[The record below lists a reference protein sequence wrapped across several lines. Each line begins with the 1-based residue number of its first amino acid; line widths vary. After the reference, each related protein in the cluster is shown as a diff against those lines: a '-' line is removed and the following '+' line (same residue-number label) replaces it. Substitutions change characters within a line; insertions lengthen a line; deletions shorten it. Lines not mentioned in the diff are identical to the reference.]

1 MWFNGELFEI
11 FSWLPTKDL
20 YKFSTVCRTFNQLLF
35 EDAFIK
41 KQCKNMQLVGDT
53 HFFLHHVRNFSRK
66 VEFHAISS
74 NNSNVLSGDGAG
86 LYGYE
91 PKHQLLPHASLD
103 FLINKGSILASSNGL
118 LCCKNVNDNEDLL
131 FLFNPTTRSYWP
143 IPTPDE
149 TINSDKEINLVF
161 AYDHDAE
168 AERSF
173 AYLLMAI
180 VVPTEWGAPFRCKVY
195 SPKQNIW
202 REGGKINTGE
212 RNLCLQ
218 YSFKHNGVIY
228 MISDT
233 GKYLTKD
240 SPFYWPYVVAYDIK
254 NSCSKFLKL
263 PMEAW
268 EEAGYLCL
276 DLRIFKWGPNPN
288 SALNSI
294 CLVKLLDNVFTVWVL
309 NTTTNVEENNTYS
322 YYWSQ
327 VFYMP
332 IIGMGLSSLLDDVK
346 VTGFT
351 VMNGGVLLFAT
362 DKKVYSC
369 DILGWS
375 DVGRVEEVCGHGFG
389 ENFVNFRPFCG
400 TLCRCGPAAATL
412 L

>member
-53 HFFLHHVRNFSRK
+53 YFFLHHVRNFSRK
-66 VEFHAISS
+66 VEFHTISS
-74 NNSNVLSGDGAG
+74 NNSSENRSCDMN
-86 LYGYE
+86 
-91 PKHQLLPHASLD
+91 LLPHASLD
-103 FLINKGSILASSNGL
+103 FVINKGSILASSNGL
-118 LCCKNVNDNEDLL
+118 LCCKNMNDDEDPL
-131 FLFNPTTRSYWP
+131 FLFNPTTRSYLP

-161 AYDHDAE
+161 ACDHDDE

-180 VVPTEWGAPFRCKVY
+180 VVPAEWGAPFCCKIY
-195 SPKQNIW
+195 SPEENVW
-202 REGGKINTGE
+202 REGGKIDTGE

-218 YSFKHNGVIY
+218 HSFIHNGVIY

-233 GKYLTKD
+233 GKYLTND
-240 SPFYWPYVVAYDIK
+240 SLSYWPYIVAYDFN
-254 NSCSKFLKL
+254 NSCSKFLKV

-268 EEAGYLCL
+268 EGAGYQCL
-276 DLRIFKWGPNPN
+276 DLRIFKWGSNPN
-288 SALNSI
+288 NALNSI
-294 CLVKLLDNVFTVWVL
+294 CLVKLLDNVFTIWVL
-309 NTTTNVEENNTYS
+309 NITADVEEKNTYS
-322 YYWSQ
+322 YYWSR

-332 IIGMGLSSLLDDVK
+332 IKGMGLSSLLDDVK

-351 VMNGGVLLFAT
+351 VLNGEVLLFAT

-369 DILGWS
+369 NVS
-375 DVGRVEEVCGHGFG
+375 VPK
-389 ENFVNFRPFCG
+389 N
-400 TLCRCGPAAATL
+400 
-412 L
+412 